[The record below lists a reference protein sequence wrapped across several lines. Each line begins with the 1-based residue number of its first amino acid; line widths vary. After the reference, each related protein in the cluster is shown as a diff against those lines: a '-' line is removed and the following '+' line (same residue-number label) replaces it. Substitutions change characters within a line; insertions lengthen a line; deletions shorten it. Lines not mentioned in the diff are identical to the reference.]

1 MTTDRVLVQ
10 FKSNV
15 VRAYSD
21 DDLGVEFQKTAVGS
35 IGVYTITDNMTVEE
49 KVEQLS
55 ALRSVANVEP
65 DFKVAVTRKPNDPKY
80 PLQWH
85 LPKVSAPAAW
95 DLETGTRAV
104 KVCAID
110 SGSRIDH
117 PDLVA
122 NVAGGW
128 NLVPVVQTDGSAAPA
143 MYSCRF
149 IWDDH
154 SGYVSDAMTCLS
166 LCRGVGA
173 MITSNSWGG
182 VAYSD
187 FMYQQIKAARA
198 AGQLFINAAGNSVI
212 NMNASPKYPAAYDL
226 DNIIAVAATSDSD
239 GISAYSNYGNAVVHI
254 GAPGDGIM
262 STFYDLTYGWMW
274 GTSMAAPVV
283 TGAAVLAQSLASRRG
298 VTLTYAQIRD
308 YILNNADT
316 VPGLTAYVMGGR
328 RLNISGAI
336 AAIDKAYPATSP
348 SVHPARSNPWWVMD
362 LGAAAN
368 LTSVVIKGRV
378 DCGTGC
384 YTDLGRAQV
393 YLGNSLWQGPSSR
406 AYYTFCGQL
415 PVVMRAGSRHT
426 VDCEAPVGA
435 RYVSVYLPKNATSLT
450 LCEVDVVVG

>member
-1 MTTDRVLVQ
+1 M
-10 FKSNV
+10 
-15 VRAYSD
+15 
-21 DDLGVEFQKTAVGS
+21 
-35 IGVYTITDNMTVEE
+35 
-49 KVEQLS
+49 
-55 ALRSVANVEP
+55 ANVEP
-65 DFKVAVTRKPNDPKY
+65 DFKVAVARKANDPKY

-117 PDLVA
+117 PDLVD

-143 MYSCRF
+143 VGTAAYYNYNDTLGHGTHVAGIIAASGNNALGVSGVAWRAKIYSCRF

-336 AAIDKAYPATSP
+336 AAIDKAYPAPSP
-348 SVHPARSNPWWVMD
+348 SVR
-362 LGAAAN
+362 GAAKVA
-368 LTSVVIKGRV
+368 KGRV
-378 DCGTGC
+378 
-384 YTDLGRAQV
+384 
-393 YLGNSLWQGPSSR
+393 
-406 AYYTFCGQL
+406 
-415 PVVMRAGSRHT
+415 
-426 VDCEAPVGA
+426 
-435 RYVSVYLPKNATSLT
+435 
-450 LCEVDVVVG
+450 